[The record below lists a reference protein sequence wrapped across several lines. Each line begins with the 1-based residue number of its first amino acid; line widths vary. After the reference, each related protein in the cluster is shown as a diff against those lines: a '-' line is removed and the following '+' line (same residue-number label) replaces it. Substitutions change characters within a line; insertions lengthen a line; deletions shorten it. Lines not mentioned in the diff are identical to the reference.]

1 KQCVYYDIVIY
12 KYKHIIINDKAKSKI
27 DLESEHMIQEALEKL
42 AATRTTF
49 IVAHRLATITH
60 ADRIVVIE
68 HGQITESGT
77 HEALLRKRGSYYDLY
92 QVQDFGND
100 VALVNESVLISCIEQ
115 HNE

>member
-1 KQCVYYDIVIY
+1 
-12 KYKHIIINDKAKSKI
+12 ATSAL

-77 HEALLRKRGSYYDLY
+77 HEELLRRRGSYYDLY

-100 VALVNESVLISCIEQ
+100 VALVNEYILISRIAQ
-115 HNE
+115 QNENKP